1 MEPGSAHRA
10 IRGFGSELWW
20 EDNGT
25 CTHAAQRYM
34 GSGNTLTMF
43 GLLGPT
49 TPQQIL
55 SSFIHVGY
63 EALTPVPSETAR

>member
-1 MEPGSAHRA
+1 VVGGQR
-10 IRGFGSELWW
+10 
-20 EDNGT
+20 T

-43 GLLGPT
+43 GLPGPA

-55 SSFIHVGY
+55 NSFIHVGY
-63 EALTPVPSETAR
+63 GLDGSTVLDRALGSLVPRGVPSN